1 MSIDIR
7 HGFILSKNIVVPE
20 ADSEIYEYLHAKTKA
35 KFIFI
40 KNKDNNK
47 SFTIGFKTI
56 PDSSKGMA
64 HIIEHSL
71 LCGSDKYNVK
81 KPWVEL
87 MKGSMATFINA
98 ITYSN
103 MTVYPIA
110 SQNQDDLLNLAE
122 VYIDAVFN
130 PNLKHDERIFLQEGW
145 HYEFKDDELVRNGV
159 VFNEMKGSFSSPY
172 VVLRN
177 KSHEVLF
184 DNCYHYVSGGD
195 PDVIPELTYS
205 ELMAFYNK
213 YYHPTNSCS
222 VLYGNADINVFLPL
236 LDKYLSRYEE
246 STADYSIT
254 PTTPFTEP
262 KEAEFTY
269 NINEDESEEK
279 KAYIAME
286 YLIDR
291 TNDKVMSIAFPALGD
306 ALIDSDASEIKNE
319 LLSKNLC
326 GNIYSSYNDY
336 CSQSSFTINICN
348 INPED
353 KDEIVSIVNKGLK
366 NAFENGIN
374 KEILESSVNN
384 NEFYLREI
392 SSDDSPCISNS
403 IDTIRRWCFDPNEAI
418 NALSYEDSLTEVKKM
433 QNNGSFEKLIKE
445 FLIDNVHKSVVLLK
459 PEKGLNAK
467 KALKEREELK
477 AYKESLSKEEFE
489 NISAKC
495 ADLKARQ
502 AEVETPEEL
511 SCIPVL
517 SIDQVSKKNKSLNLT
532 EEDLNGV
539 KLLHHEVNTNSIVYA
554 SLKFDASSLNE
565 EEIKYAS
572 LLGAFMGSVDTEN
585 YTYQKLNNLIM
596 NNLGDISI
604 ITSASSDLK
613 DDSVCHKYFDVN
625 YKYINYKAESAQNLV
640 AEIILGSKFDS
651 KERLRQLINTLKNRC
666 HQSIF
671 GRGDTISMNRM
682 IAMLTEAGMY
692 NELANGI
699 EYYLFIKDLYE
710 NFDSKYEEI
719 VENLNKVKAKILN
732 KNHMIAAVGA
742 NENDKTSFAE
752 SLKIITEKLPT
763 FEIKPVKIALLPE
776 RREAIA
782 GSSNVQYVGKA
793 YNFKKLGYSY
803 NGAMAFVETILKN
816 DFLWN
821 NIRVLGGAYGAWNGI
836 YANGNV
842 IFTSYRDP
850 QLSRTLEE
858 YNKASDFLKNFQ
870 MSKDDLNKYVLGT
883 VKKLDMPLHPEQ
895 AMRTAV
901 RNYIT
906 HNTEDMRQQIR
917 DEILN
922 VKFENIVKYHEMLEK
937 VLNKNVSVTVGNSN
951 LINENKELFDNII
964 NL

>member
-7 HGFILSKNIVVPE
+7 DGFILSKNIVVPE
-20 ADSEIYEYLHAKTKA
+20 VDSEIYEYLHAKTKA

-40 KNKDNNK
+40 KNNDNNK
-47 SFTIGFKTI
+47 SFTIGFRTI

-71 LCGSDKYNVK
+71 LCGSKKYNVK

-98 ITYSN
+98 ITFSN
-103 MTVYPIA
+103 MTVFPVA

-130 PNLKHDERIFLQEGW
+130 PNLKHDERIFSQEGW
-145 HYEFKDDELVRNGV
+145 HYEFKDGELVRNGV
-159 VFNEMKGSFSSPY
+159 VLNEMKGSFSSPY

-177 KSHEVLF
+177 KSHEVLY

-195 PDVIPELTYS
+195 PDFIPNLTYD
-205 ELMAFYNK
+205 ELMTFYNK

-222 VLYGNADINVFLPL
+222 VLYGNADIDKFLPL
-236 LDKYLSRYEE
+236 LDKYLSAYDE
-246 STADYSIT
+246 SFADYTIA

-269 NINEDESEEK
+269 NINEDESEDK
-279 KAYIAME
+279 KSYIAME
-286 YLIDR
+286 YLIDK
-291 TNDKVMSIAFPALGD
+291 TKDKAMSIAFPALGD

-326 GNIYSSYNDY
+326 GNIYSSYNNY
-336 CSQSSFTINICN
+336 CSQSSFTINVCN
-348 INPED
+348 VNPED
-353 KDEIVSIVNKGLK
+353 KDEIVSIINNGLK

-374 KEILESSVNN
+374 KEILESTINN
-384 NEFYLREI
+384 VEFYLREL
-392 SSDDSPCISNS
+392 STDDSPCISNS
-403 IDTIRRWCFDPNEAI
+403 IDTICSWCFDPDEAI
-418 NALSYEDSLTEVKKM
+418 NALTYEDDLKFVKEM
-433 QNNGSFEKLIKE
+433 QKNGGFEKLIKE
-445 FLIDNVHKSVVLLK
+445 FFIDNVHKSVVLLK

-467 KALKEREELK
+467 KALKEHEELK
-477 AYKESLSKEEFE
+477 AYKDNLSKDEFE
-489 NISAKC
+489 NITKKC
-495 ADLKARQ
+495 SDLKARQ
-502 AEVETPEEL
+502 AEVETAEEL
-511 SCIPVL
+511 KCIPVL
-517 SIDQVSKKNKSLNLT
+517 SIDQVSKKNKEMNLT
-532 EEDLNGV
+532 DEEINGV
-539 KLLHHEVNTNSIVYA
+539 KLLHHKVNTNSIVYA
-554 SLKFDASSLNE
+554 SLKFDSSCLTE

-572 LLGAFMGSVDTEN
+572 LMGTFMGSVDTKH
-585 YTYQKLNNLIM
+585 YSYQKLNNLIS
-596 NNLGDISI
+596 NNLGNISI
-604 ITSASSDLK
+604 TTSASSDLS
-613 DDSVCHKYFDVN
+613 DPDICHKYFDVN
-625 YKYINYKAESAQNLV
+625 YKFINYRAEAAQKLV
-640 AEIILGSKFDS
+640 AEILFESKFDS
-651 KERLRQLINTLKNRC
+651 KDRIYQLLNTLKNRC
-666 HQSIF
+666 QQSIF
-671 GRGDTISMNRM
+671 GRGDSISMNRM
-682 IAMLTEAGMY
+682 MAMLTEAGMY

-699 EYYLFIKDLYE
+699 EYYLFVKDLFD
-710 NFDSKYEEI
+710 NFDSKFDEI
-719 VENLNKVKAKILN
+719 VEKLNNVKAKLLN
-732 KNHMIAAVGA
+732 KKNMIVAVGA
-742 NENDKTSFAE
+742 NEADKILFAE
-752 SLKIITEKLPT
+752 NIGIITERLT
-763 FEIKPVKIALLPE
+763 EFDIKPVSIALLPE

-850 QLSRTLEE
+850 QLERTLNE
-858 YNKASDFLKNFQ
+858 YNKASDFLKNFK
-870 MSKDDLNKYVLGT
+870 MSTEDLNKYILGT

-895 AMRTAV
+895 ALKTVV
-901 RNYIT
+901 RNFII
-906 HNTEDMRQQIR
+906 HNTQEMRQKTR

-922 VKFENIVKYHEMLEK
+922 VKFEDIVKYHEMLEK

-951 LINENKELFDNII
+951 LIKENKELFDNII